1 MNDIDRHRAATLQAS
16 RSARRFCGSSQPR
29 IRSPR
34 LAGRLLLRLG
44 VLAILAIVAS
54 GIGHI
59 VTRPTRDESHDAA
72 MLVVSLRDGL
82 ATLDLVPEDFQEELG
97 YWPIAGIETLMN
109 PNGGCSTPGGIGPE
123 VFDDAC
129 RTHDLGYDTLR
140 YAETSGSRLGPWARL
155 DLDRRLLDD
164 LIRSCDDPTCRT
176 TAAIY
181 YAGVTANSIRQGY
194 TAPSEEPTLP
204 WAGLGLALV
213 AIASIWSALID
224 GWAPWGRPG
233 LPPDLPG
240 PQIIWH
246 HRPSGPRQLSK
257 TESLLSASPKPMPC
271 RTRPSCPSKAVRH
284 HIWTANN
291 DTRKRTR
298 DLLLARRGVRPH
310 QDAQRPEGSLGPI
323 NPMLSGLSHPVS

>member
-1 MNDIDRHRAATLQAS
+1 MSEIDRHPAETLQV
-16 RSARRFCGSSQPR
+16 RRRERFCGSGRPSL
-29 IRSPR
+29 RSPR
-34 LAGRLLLRLG
+34 LTGRLLLRLG
-44 VLAILAIVAS
+44 VLAALAIVAS

-59 VTRPTRDESHDAA
+59 LNRPTRDQSPGAA

-82 ATLDLVPEDFQEELG
+82 ATLDLVPEDFQDELG
-97 YWPIAGIETLMN
+97 YWPIAGIETLAN
-109 PNGGCSTPGGIGPE
+109 PNGGCSTPGGVGPKI
-123 VFDDAC
+123 FNDAC

-164 LIRSCDDPTCRT
+164 LIRSCENPTCRT

-213 AIASIWSALID
+213 AIASIWSALVD
-224 GWAPWGRPG
+224 GWAPWSRRG
-233 LPPDLPG
+233 LPADLLD
-240 PQIIWH
+240 
-246 HRPSGPRQLSK
+246 PRIVRHGRATASRRLWK
-257 TESLLSASPKPMPC
+257 TESLPSASPKPMPF
-271 RTRPSCPSKAVRH
+271 RTRPSSPSRAVRH
-284 HIWTANN
+284 HIRTAGNEA
-291 DTRKRTR
+291 RQR
-298 DLLLARRGVRPH
+298 DRESLIPERGVRPL
-310 QDAQRPEGSLGPI
+310 QNAQRPEGSFGPI